1 MSDMQDNTGQQ
12 PPSGGTP
19 TPPAGPAPA
28 GPTQAAPMQTGATQG
43 GATRTDTGQPG
54 PEGDPAMAAG
64 AASGDA
70 TRRAQA
76 QATAERTGTATG
88 TVPRPAPGYDDS
100 QPYTGRHQASAVESE
115 PPSGAALG
123 LTFMAAAFMM
133 VSGLLGFFEGLAA
146 VLRNNFFVVS
156 SRYAFNWTPHAWGWT
171 HIIIG
176 AVVFVAGAALLTGKL
191 WARMVGV
198 LFCSLSIIAQ
208 FLYLPYYPVW
218 SIVVIALDALV
229 IWALLTPRNPFADR

>member
-19 TPPAGPAPA
+19 VPPAGPASA
-28 GPTQAAPMQTGATQG
+28 GPTQAAPAQSGATQTG
-43 GATRTDTGQPG
+43 TTRTDTGQPG
-54 PEGDPAMAAG
+54 HAAGDPAMTAG

-70 TRRAQA
+70 ARRAQA
-76 QATAERTGTATG
+76 TDERTGTATG

-100 QPYTGRHQASAVESE
+100 QQYTGRHQAGPATSE

-133 VSGLLGFFEGLAA
+133 VAGVLGFFEGLAA
-146 VLRNNFFVVS
+146 VVRNNFFVVS
-156 SRYAFNWTPHAWGWT
+156 PHYAFNWTSHAWGWT

-191 WARMVGV
+191 WARMLGV
-198 LFCSLSIIAQ
+198 LICSLSIIAQ

-218 SIVVIALDALV
+218 SIVVITLDALV
-229 IWALLTPRNPFADR
+229 IWALLTPRNPFAER